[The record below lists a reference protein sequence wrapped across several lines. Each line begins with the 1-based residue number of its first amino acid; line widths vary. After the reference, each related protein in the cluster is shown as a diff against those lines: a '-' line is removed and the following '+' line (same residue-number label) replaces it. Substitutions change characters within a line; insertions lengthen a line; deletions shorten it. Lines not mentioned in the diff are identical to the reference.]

1 MLTIYKKA
9 FRIFFLLPFLF
20 LLYNFPAAYGKDITL
35 MELEAVTDLIMSP
48 GCDYMYTLSNCP
60 SAEAEQMKEI
70 VKDRLAN
77 GESREEIL
85 TYFEKVYG
93 PKILAQPA
101 KRGFY
106 FVAWWFPY
114 FITIDVFILVGV
126 FLYLWRKR
134 SSNNAEAPVS
144 IAVVEKTDM
153 DESIE
158 VLLEEEVEKFRGL
171 K

>member
-1 MLTIYKKA
+1 VLTIHKKK
-9 FRIFFLLPFLF
+9 FRIFFLLPLLL
-20 LLYNFPAAYGKDITL
+20 LLYNGPVAHGKDITL
-35 MELEAVTDLIMSP
+35 MELKAVTDLIMSP

-60 SAEAEQMKEI
+60 SADAEQMREI
-70 VKDRLAN
+70 VKDRLVT

-85 TYFEKVYG
+85 AYFEKVYG

-134 SSNNAEAPVS
+134 PSKNTEAPES
-144 IAVVEKTDM
+144 IAVVEKTDV